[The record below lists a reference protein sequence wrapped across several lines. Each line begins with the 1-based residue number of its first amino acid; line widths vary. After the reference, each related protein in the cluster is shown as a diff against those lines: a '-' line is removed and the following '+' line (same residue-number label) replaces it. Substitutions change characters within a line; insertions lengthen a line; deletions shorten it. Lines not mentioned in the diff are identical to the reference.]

1 MYIYIYIY
9 THPSTALAPGGS
21 VLQPFRSS
29 HRGCVPALRVKVNY
43 DLDAEASKA
52 AIGAGRAQSWEWTG
66 SSLDDAAFDQEMG
79 WWEEVIFRHFL
90 VQQKGTQKVLGLG
103 FVFIFWR
110 RQQERVQGYHKY
122 GDRMG

>member
-1 MYIYIYIY
+1 MNKSINTHTQIDIYVYIYIHVYVCIYIY

-79 WWEEVIFRHFL
+79 
-90 VQQKGTQKVLGLG
+90 
-103 FVFIFWR
+103 
-110 RQQERVQGYHKY
+110 
-122 GDRMG
+122 